1 MSLIIYCTIFLFSFH
16 LCGQF
21 LMDFNTFWH
30 VFVWYFWVVYCNSNH
45 DLALLG
51 NLKHN
56 GFFIYV
62 HTYLLL
68 SLWSIFI
75 LFDLT
80 KFNLDLFYREKN
92 ILFRK
97 KTRNNDWLYFV
108 KNSAYF
114 QFSMSQKWFIIWSQ
128 AIKQRMI
135 SYISKSRIRNIY
147 QKPI

>member
-1 MSLIIYCTIFLFSFH
+1 
-16 LCGQF
+16 
-21 LMDFNTFWH
+21 MDFNTFWH

-51 NLKHN
+51 NLN
-56 GFFIYV
+56 IMDFSFMCIPTSSYPYGVFLYV
-62 HTYLLL
+62 
-68 SLWSIFI
+68 

-80 KFNLDLFYREKN
+80 KFNFDFFLNREKN

-114 QFSMSQKWFIIWSQ
+114 QFSMPQKWFIIWSR
-128 AIKQRMI
+128 AIKPRMI

-147 QKPI
+147 QKPIIILIKSWDAIIVNSKIQNN